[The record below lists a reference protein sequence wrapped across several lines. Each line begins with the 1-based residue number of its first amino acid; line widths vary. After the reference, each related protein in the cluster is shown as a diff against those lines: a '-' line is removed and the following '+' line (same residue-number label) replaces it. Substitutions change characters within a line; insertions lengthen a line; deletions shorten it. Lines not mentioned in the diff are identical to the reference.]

1 MEESVACL
9 CNDRKRARRQRPA
22 DVHVPPP
29 PIVAPPQVGQ
39 PVPRQSPFKDRPN
52 SPASRAIFS
61 SPPAAPHSQ
70 SSSPSQSSQREPS
83 PPPLPGSPL
92 PGPPLPGSPDDSAN
106 REPSPGAQ
114 RLIPRVQ
121 NDEPDGNPPD
131 LAEAENE
138 LDLDRAGFFVQLLNQ
153 DDDNNE
159 SELDL
164 EDLAGDLPS
173 PDGSEL
179 GLDDVDLGLPDNEP
193 PVIEPPRFD
202 FDEDL
207 EPQPGDDPDDDP
219 G

>member
-1 MEESVACL
+1 MA
-9 CNDRKRARRQRPA
+9 
-22 DVHVPPP
+22 PPP
-29 PIVAPPQVGQ
+29 PELVN
-39 PVPRQSPFKDRPN
+39 SPFKDRPN
-52 SPASRAIFS
+52 SPASHAIFS

-70 SSSPSQSSQREPS
+70 SSSPSQSSRREPL

-92 PGPPLPGSPDDSAN
+92 PGPPLPGSPAQSLHSNNSASQQ
-106 REPSPGAQ
+106 PSPGAQ
-114 RLIPRVQ
+114 RLIPR
-121 NDEPDGNPPD
+121 
-131 LAEAENE
+131 

-153 DDDNNE
+153 DDDNNK

-193 PVIEPPRFD
+193 PVIEPPGFD

-219 G
+219 GADNEPDYAAFDEPDVIRNAYVMSTRLFKRVTFGLLTRL